1 MNNIP
6 GRHLT
11 VFNSQSLLQVGGQWN
26 ENKQTLDLPF
36 QVWICHSICSKHKLF
51 SNHFIFS
58 KKYVIRDE
66 MKASHFSS
74 TKLKNKMN
82 NCILL
87 TRNEYLS
94 LKNFDFE
101 SGLSFFL

>member
-36 QVWICHSICSKHKLF
+36 QVWICHSMFQAQIILKPLH
-51 SNHFIFS
+51 IS
-58 KKYVIRDE
+58 KKICYP
-66 MKASHFSS
+66 
-74 TKLKNKMN
+74 
-82 NCILL
+82 
-87 TRNEYLS
+87 
-94 LKNFDFE
+94 
-101 SGLSFFL
+101 

>member
-36 QVWICHSICSKHKLF
+36 QVSICHSDHLI
-51 SNHFIFS
+51 
-58 KKYVIRDE
+58 
-66 MKASHFSS
+66 
-74 TKLKNKMN
+74 
-82 NCILL
+82 ILPL
-87 TRNEYLS
+87 LNL
-94 LKNFDFE
+94 
-101 SGLSFFL
+101 